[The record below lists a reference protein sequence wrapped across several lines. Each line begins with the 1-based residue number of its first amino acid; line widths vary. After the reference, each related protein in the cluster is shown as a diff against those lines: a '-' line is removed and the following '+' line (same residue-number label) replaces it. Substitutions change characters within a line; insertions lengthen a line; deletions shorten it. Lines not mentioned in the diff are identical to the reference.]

1 MQFLKLTAGDT
12 GHVYS
17 NETSLVVPFA
27 FPQPVS
33 RVHCLLQG
41 FVLSYPDDD
50 HHLRAVRIEPRVEFD
65 ELASPTSGQVRVQ
78 FAWRDNAT
86 GFSSARIS
94 SFFARLLLVG
104 E

>member
-1 MQFLKLTAGDT
+1 MQILKLTAGNTDF
-12 GHVYS
+12 VYP

-41 FVLSYPDDD
+41 FELSYPEDD

-65 ELASPTSGQVRVQ
+65 
-78 FAWRDNAT
+78 
-86 GFSSARIS
+86 
-94 SFFARLLLVG
+94 
-104 E
+104 